1 VIEHV
6 PDPAATVERLA
17 QAVAPGGLLYLII
30 DAHEVSPAFPMHQH
44 VQDLLA
50 AAPTLRALQHVKHD
64 GDLVDAFHASLGTSR
79 GSPHSGPRSTRRLP
93 LQRQGRALRAGEQAH
108 RRIAMEPL
116 GV

>member
-1 VIEHV
+1 LRNAGSGRCGFALRQPQRHALHRQISDSVIEHV

-64 GDLVDAFHASLGTSR
+64 GDLVNAFR
-79 GSPHSGPRSTRRLP
+79 RPR
-93 LQRQGRALRAGEQAH
+93 
-108 RRIAMEPL
+108 
-116 GV
+116 